1 MSNETELAAT
11 IDNAKQAE
19 AIVNHPLFIAS
30 METLKNLTIDKF
42 ESLGFDDTVQMQECN
57 MRLGIIEEFESHLS
71 TIIQSGSAA
80 FRVLEDIQT
89 FKQEMKNER

>member
-19 AIVNHPLFIAS
+19 SIVNHPLFIAS
-30 METLKNLTIDKF
+30 IETLRELTIDKF
-42 ESLGFDDTVQMQECN
+42 ENLGFDDTVQMQECN
-57 MRLGIIEEFESHLS
+57 IRLNLIEELESHLS

-80 FRVLEDIQT
+80 FRALEDIQT